1 MKAKLG
7 IVHFVNQFF
16 GQIGGEVKA
25 NVGPMIAEGPVGPG
39 LAINQALAGE
49 GEVVATV
56 ICGDNYFAENIE
68 TAIGEIAKLIKQ
80 YKPDLVLAG
89 PAFNAGRYGIACG
102 EVCKAAKKQLSIP
115 AVTAMY
121 EENPGVDLYKSDVVI
136 VKTGHTAASMKAAVT
151 QMVNIG
157 KKLLKQEQILP
168 DVDGYFPQGY
178 KSNIF
183 SPEQGAKRAVDMLLA
198 KLRGQE
204 VVSEIK
210 LPKFDK
216 VPPAPPI
223 KDLSKAVIALVT
235 DGGLYPAGNPD
246 RIEASGATKFGQYS
260 IDQVD
265 SLSSERCEVNHN
277 GYDNAFVEADPNRL
291 VAVDVA
297 RELEKEGHIGK
308 LFPYYFATT
317 GVVTTLANSKRI
329 GESIAAILKENQVD
343 GVILTST

>member
-1 MKAKLG
+1 LKEKLKV
-7 IVHFVNQFF
+7 VHFLNQFF

-25 NVGPMIAEGPVGPG
+25 NVGPMITEGPLGPG

-49 GEVVATV
+49 GEVVATI
-56 ICGDNYFAENIE
+56 ICGDNYFAENME
-68 TAIGEIAKLIKQ
+68 AAVGEIAGMIRK
-80 YKPDLVLAG
+80 YNPDLVLAG
-89 PAFNAGRYGIACG
+89 PAFNAGRYGMACG
-102 EVCKAAKKQLSIP
+102 EVCKVAQRQLGIP

-121 EENPGVDLYKSDVVI
+121 EDNPGVDLYKSDVVI
-136 VKTGHTAASMKAAVT
+136 VKTGHTAASMKAAVN

-157 KKLLKQEQILP
+157 KKLLDREEMSP
-168 DVDGYFPQGY
+168 NADGYFPQGY
-178 KSNIF
+178 KKNIF
-183 SPEQGAKRAVDMLLA
+183 SSEQGAKRAVDMLLA
-198 KLRGQE
+198 KLNGQE

-265 SLSSERCEVNHN
+265 SLSSEQYEVNHN
-277 GYDNAFVEADPNRL
+277 GYNNAFVEADPNRL
-291 VAVDVA
+291 VPVDVA
-297 RELEKEGHIGK
+297 RELEKEGYIGE
-308 LFPYYFATT
+308 LFSYYFATT

-329 GESIAAILKENQVD
+329 GESIAGILKKNHVD